1 MICLKIAFRGPDP
14 IRVEELCLCQPHAVH
29 RVLLAT
35 RADRHCRISNIPAG
49 RRGKQKPASVDD
61 PFDQTNGWPHY
72 TGTRPCSPFRSRD
85 SLHLRHHISHCPPNP
100 TRSQGHC
107 KATRHG
113 DAASHWR
120 TVERNAR
127 IPRAPTT
134 RGCRLLSLGPRRAA
148 GTTHEPHVSFRSQ
161 TKTLHGSYR
170 TKIEITSTSFRCG
183 CT

>member
-35 RADRHCRISNIPAG
+35 RADRHCRISNAPAW
-49 RRGKQKPASVDD
+49 RGASKSPLVSDSED
-61 PFDQTNGWPHY
+61 PFDRTNHDWPH
-72 TGTRPCSPFRSRD
+72 TRPRSPHRPRN
-85 SLHLRHHISHCPPNP
+85 SLYLYHTISHCPPTP
-100 TRSQGHC
+100 SHPQGHC

-113 DAASHWR
+113 DTASHWR
-120 TVERNAR
+120 TVERNSR
-127 IPRAPTT
+127 ITPAPTT
-134 RGCRLLSLGPRRAA
+134 HRRRLLSLGPRRAA